1 MDEAT
6 ELFELLKREKMDE
19 TISGFDSVTTNE
31 LFELL
36 KLRID
41 KAQKMY
47 NQTNHQNEFEMLSIS
62 FSHNINEIMEEIK
75 IRLIG

>member
-1 MDEAT
+1 MNET
-6 ELFELLKREKMDE
+6 ELFELLKEKKTDE
-19 TISGFDSVTTNE
+19 TISGFDCVTTNE

-47 NQTNHQNEFEMLSIS
+47 NQINHQNEFEMLSTS
-62 FSHNINEIMEEIK
+62 LSHNINEIMEEIK
-75 IRLIG
+75 IRLI

>member
-1 MDEAT
+1 MNET
-6 ELFELLKREKMDE
+6 ELFELLKEKKTDE
-19 TISGFDSVTTNE
+19 TISGFDCVTTNE

-47 NQTNHQNEFEMLSIS
+47 NQINNKNEFEMLSTS
-62 FSHNINEIMEEIK
+62 LSHNINEIMEEIK
-75 IRLIG
+75 IRLI

>member
-1 MDEAT
+1 MNET
-6 ELFELLKREKMDE
+6 ELFELLKEKKTDE

-47 NQTNHQNEFEMLSIS
+47 NQINNQNEFEMLSTS
-62 FSHNINEIMEEIK
+62 LSHNINEIMEEIK
-75 IRLIG
+75 IRLI

>member
-1 MDEAT
+1 MNET
-6 ELFELLKREKMDE
+6 ELFELLKEKKTDE

-47 NQTNHQNEFEMLSIS
+47 NQINNKNEFEMLSTS
-62 FSHNINEIMEEIK
+62 LSHNINEIMEEIK
-75 IRLIG
+75 IRLI

>member
-6 ELFELLKREKMDE
+6 ELFELLKGEKMDE
-19 TISGFDSVTTNE
+19 TISGFDCVTTNE

-41 KAQKMY
+41 KAQKMF
-47 NQTNHQNEFEMLSIS
+47 NQINHQNEFEMLSTS

-75 IRLIG
+75 IRLI